1 LVEIELGD
9 LEKAGRKISQL
20 LENKLRTEIPLKG
33 SKLIVSE
40 KSNDPRVGVKEVKM
54 QLKHAIHHLG
64 LSDEYRVLVERNK
77 IRIVRV
83 KEKTRPAP
91 ERKSTVPP
99 PSQSLPYFFP

>member
-1 LVEIELGD
+1 MEIELGD
-9 LEKAGRKISQL
+9 LKNVGREISQV
-20 LENKLRTEIPLKG
+20 LENKLRTEIAVKG

-40 KSNDPRVGVKEVKM
+40 KSNDPLFGVKEVKM
-54 QLKHAIHHLG
+54 QLKHALHHLG
-64 LSDEYRVLVERNK
+64 LSDEYRVLVERSK

-83 KEKTRPAP
+83 EEKPRPAP